1 MLHCVNVSLSRETLL
16 DGVSLYASFDSR
28 TVLHVSKLGP
38 YSVEESG
45 FWGIGQKYVRK
56 MTGDK
61 EHAYSWHLKIR
72 IGDSVVLVYVFQRL
86 KTYSHK
92 FEVQSNLSNSKLKGP
107 QKKRIIQE
115 FELWK
120 LCSKYIIIKGPIKNF
135 ELYKFELDKFRCIWK
150 YRNVPLFYV
159 IIKWQRCVAGV
170 SVNCDFVYPSVSY
183 STIPSSSFFFIP
195 LLHPPFSAPDCL
207 AGCLPSLDR
216 ISSNTARR

>member
-1 MLHCVNVSLSRETLL
+1 MFVKWLAIKNTHIHDIWKFASETLCC
-16 DGVSLYASFDSR
+16 SCMSFSALKR
-28 TVLHVSKLGP
+28 TVTNLR
-38 YSVEESG
+38 YSQTCL
-45 FWGIGQKYVRK
+45 IR
-56 MTGDK
+56 
-61 EHAYSWHLKIR
+61 SWR
-72 IGDSVVLVYVFQRL
+72 D
-86 KTYSHK
+86 HK
-92 FEVQSNLSNSKLKGP
+92 K
-107 QKKRIIQE
+107 KKRIIQE

-183 STIPSSSFFFIP
+183 STIPSSFFLSLSFI
-195 LLHPPFSAPDCL
+195 PPFSAPDCL